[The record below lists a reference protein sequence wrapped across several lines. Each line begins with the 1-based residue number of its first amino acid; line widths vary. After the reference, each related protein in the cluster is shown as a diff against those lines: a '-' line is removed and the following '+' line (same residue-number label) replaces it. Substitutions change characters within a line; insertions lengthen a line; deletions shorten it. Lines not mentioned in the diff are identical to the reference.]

1 MSRVVYSS
9 RPLPLELTAV
19 GETVVMENLEI
30 FRMNGFQFQI
40 DMEGKPEE
48 DSDSRLDCE
57 TQHVCTVWLIRT
69 KLNPLTTDDAV
80 RF

>member
-1 MSRVVYSS
+1 MCWWFHSDPSHICSS

-40 DMEGKPEE
+40 DMEGKPEG
-48 DSDSRLDCE
+48 D
-57 TQHVCTVWLIRT
+57 LIPGWIENAIEPGGQLKT
-69 KLNPLTTDDAV
+69 CMYCVVD
-80 RF
+80 

>member
-1 MSRVVYSS
+1 MDIPTLTRVVYSS

-48 DSDSRLDCE
+48 DSRLDCE
-57 TQHVCTVWLIRT
+57 TNMSVLCG
-69 KLNPLTTDDAV
+69 
-80 RF
+80 

>member
-1 MSRVVYSS
+1 MTRVVYSS

-48 DSDSRLDCE
+48 DCE
-57 TQHVCTVWLIRT
+57 TNMYVLCG
-69 KLNPLTTDDAV
+69 
-80 RF
+80 

>member
-1 MSRVVYSS
+1 MCWWFHSDPSHMCSS

-40 DMEGKPEE
+40 DMEGKPEGDLIPGWIE
-48 DSDSRLDCE
+48 RDKEAS
-57 TQHVCTVWLIRT
+57 VFKTVHP
-69 KLNPLTTDDAV
+69 KFSV
-80 RF
+80 

>member
-19 GETVVMENLEI
+19 GETIVMENLEI

-40 DMEGKPEE
+40 DMEGKLEG
-48 DSDSRLDCE
+48 DSDSRFDSE
-57 TQHVCTVWLIRT
+57 TKHVCTVWLIMT
-69 KLNPLTTDDAV
+69 KLDI
-80 RF
+80 